1 MFKKK
6 INNKLRKKRL
16 LIKTNIKKF
25 KFLFGLISLYMPC
38 VNFYENPII
47 CLSRDIELDML
58 KIANFD
64 LNLIKQR
71 SFEKIFME
79 F

>member
-1 MFKKK
+1 
-6 INNKLRKKRL
+6 
-16 LIKTNIKKF
+16 
-25 KFLFGLISLYMPC
+25 MPC